1 MLLKSKGIRFLSCY
15 TAKTRLCTSYMP
27 GKTLKS
33 VEELKIKERH
43 DTGVL
48 DALYHVALDLVNRHE
63 LGEIL
68 DRLLVQSSELLEAP
82 SVSIDLLEGDD
93 LIVTYA
99 ATPGQPLE
107 VGDRMRR
114 GEGGH
119 LSWQAIDTRQPV
131 VLDDYS
137 KWAKRREL
145 YNNFRIHAILIIPI
159 IHRERVIGAIN
170 FLRFIENLTFS
181 AADIYVASQLALAAA
196 LVLDNARVYAQLKSE
211 IDQHKRTESALREAQ
226 ALMLEKEQAMAAFR
240 ERERLGRDL
249 HDGVGQLLAY
259 VGMQSDVARDALLRN
274 DNEAVSQTLQ
284 KLSEAAQRA
293 NRDVRDYIF
302 RLKEGS
308 HSVAPEGFF
317 FALQQYC
324 EHLKE
329 DYSFEVDLSLPVP
342 PPAVLASAEVETQL
356 SYIVFEAIQNAR
368 KHSGAPG
375 ASLTIEV
382 DHETVQA
389 VIQDHGMG
397 LEGGHEDTEDRKG
410 MHFGMGIMRSRAE
423 DVGGSLDIETS
434 PAGTRIIVRLPRK
447 LSGESLADSRILL
460 ADDHPLFIDGVRG
473 MLTQYGAHVIG
484 VAKDGVEAQEM
495 TRTLKPDILIM
506 DINMPRMNGLEA
518 ARAIK
523 AEMPEVKIVML
534 TTSME
539 EENLFAALQAGAVG
553 YLLKGMGP
561 AEFLTLLSEIASGEA
576 TFSSDMAAK
585 MLEIFARP
593 DLRTSPTQPR
603 DQLETLSERQRDVLS
618 LVAQGLTY
626 KEVGQKLFLTER
638 TVKFHM
644 GEILKR
650 LQIKGRRELIE
661 LARQKKL

>member
-1 MLLKSKGIRFLSCY
+1 MN
-15 TAKTRLCTSYMP
+15 AMP
-27 GKTLKS
+27 GKILKS
-33 VEELKIKERH
+33 AQEHKTKERH
-43 DTGVL
+43 DSGVL
-48 DALYHVALDLVNRHE
+48 DALYRVALDLVNRHE

-93 LIVTYA
+93 LIVTHA

-119 LSWQAIDTRQPV
+119 LSWQAIDTRLPV
-131 VLDDYS
+131 TLNDYS
-137 KWAKRREL
+137 TWAKRREL
-145 YNNFRIHAILIIPI
+145 YNNFGIRAILIIPI
-159 IHRERVIGAIN
+159 IHRERAIGAIN

-181 AADIYVASQLALAAA
+181 AADVYVASQLALAAA
-196 LVLDNARVYAQLKSE
+196 LVLDNARVYTELKSE
-211 IDQHKRTESALREAQ
+211 IEQHKRTETALREAQ
-226 ALMLEKEQAMAAFR
+226 ALMLEKEQTMAVMR

-259 VGMQSDVARDALLRN
+259 ISMQSDVARDALLR
-274 DNEAVSQTLQ
+274 DDAESVSQTLQ
-284 KLSEAAQRA
+284 KLTEAAERA
-293 NRDVRDYIF
+293 NQDVRRYISG
-302 RLKEGS
+302 LKES
-308 HSVAPEGFF
+308 SPSVAAEGFF
-317 FALQQYC
+317 SALQQYC
-324 EHLKE
+324 EHIKA
-329 DYSFEVDLSLPVP
+329 DYQFEVDLFLPVDP
-342 PPAVLASAEVETQL
+342 PVVLANVEVETQL

-368 KHSGAPG
+368 KHSGVSRAT
-375 ASLTIEV
+375 LTIEV
-382 DHETVQA
+382 DNEIVRA
-389 VIQDHGMG
+389 ILEDLGRGMMGIQ
-397 LEGGHEDTEDRKG
+397 EGVERGTG

-423 DVGGSLDIETS
+423 DVGGSLGIETS
-434 PAGTRIIVRLPRK
+434 PAGTRITVRLPRK
-447 LSGESLADSRILL
+447 LSGESLSNLRILL
-460 ADDHPLFIDGVRG
+460 ADDHPLFVDGVRS
-473 MLTQYGAHVIG
+473 MLNQYGAHVIG
-484 VAKDGVEAQEM
+484 VARDGAEAQEM
-495 TRTLKPDILIM
+495 ARALKPDILIM

-518 ARAIK
+518 TRAIK
-523 AEMPEVKIVML
+523 AEMPEVRIVML

-539 EENLFAALQAGAVG
+539 EENLFDALQAGAVG

-561 AEFLTLLSEIASGEA
+561 SEFLTLLGEIASGEA
-576 TFSSDMAAK
+576 TFSSDMAAR

-603 DQLETLSERQRDVLS
+603 DQLGTLSDRQRDVLS

-650 LQIKGRRELIE
+650 LQLKGRRELIE
-661 LARQKKL
+661 LARQRKI